1 MNRQSTCTH
10 REEKKRKREIM
21 RKILLHPII
30 AITRAGV
37 GKYVEESEIDRD
49 NGKEEK

>member
-1 MNRQSTCTH
+1 
-10 REEKKRKREIM
+10 M
-21 RKILLHPII
+21 RKILLHLII

-37 GKYVEESEIDRD
+37 GKYDEESEIDRD